1 MAVGQKNQEEY
12 NKLFF
17 MARSIDAKCRRCRR
31 AGEKLF
37 LKGERCFTPKCA
49 MIRRAYAP
57 GVHGKKVVRNLS
69 EYGAQLAA
77 KQKIKRIYGVLEKQ
91 FRKHFE
97 EVKNKPGLTGDL
109 LLSRLERR
117 LDNAVYR
124 LGLASSRSQARQ
136 LVNHGL
142 IFVDGKKKTIPS
154 SEVKVGQVISIN
166 QNKKEKNYFKNLY
179 QLIKNKKDFPSW
191 IAFDEKKMEGKI
203 TNLPTKADIG
213 VDVEAQVVVEYY
225 SR

>member
-1 MAVGQKNQEEY
+1 
-12 NKLFF
+12 
-17 MARSIDAKCRRCRR
+17 
-31 AGEKLF
+31 
-37 LKGERCFTPKCA
+37 

-57 GVHGKKVVRNLS
+57 GVHGKKVARNHS

-142 IFVDGKKKTIPS
+142 IFVNGKKETIPS

-203 TNLPTKADIG
+203 TNLPTRADIG